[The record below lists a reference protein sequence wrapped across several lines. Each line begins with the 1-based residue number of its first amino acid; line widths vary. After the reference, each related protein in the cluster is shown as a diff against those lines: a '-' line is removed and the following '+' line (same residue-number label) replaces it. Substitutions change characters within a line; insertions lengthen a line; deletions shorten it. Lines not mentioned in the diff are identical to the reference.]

1 MMGTPNMH
9 STSHPGFWTLAGG
22 LLAISAPGV
31 LSAAEIGSGTTVV
44 GPSEIINTALSLLLI
59 VGAIMALAW
68 LLNRL
73 QGGRS
78 HNGGLINVVASHALG
93 AKERLLVVD
102 VGGRQLVVGV
112 TASQISTLHVL
123 DEPLDVGVSSVE
135 RVNFSERL
143 KNVIKAGAP
152 T

>member
-1 MMGTPNMH
+1 MGTPTMCNTRRY
-9 STSHPGFWTLAGG
+9 SLTTIAGA
-22 LLAISAPGV
+22 LLAIAAPGA

-44 GPSEIINTALSLLLI
+44 GPNEIINTALSLLLI
-59 VGAIMALAW
+59 VGAIMGLAW
-68 LLNRL
+68 LLNKL

-93 AKERLLVVD
+93 AKERLVVVD
-102 VGGRQLVVGV
+102 VGGRQIVVGV

-135 RVNFSERL
+135 RVNFSDRL
-143 KNVIKAGAP
+143 KKVIKPGAP

>member
-1 MMGTPNMH
+1 MCNTRRYSLTTITG
-9 STSHPGFWTLAGG
+9 A
-22 LLAISAPGV
+22 LLAIAAPGA
-31 LSAAEIGSGTTVV
+31 LSAAEIDSGTTVV
-44 GPSEIINTALSLLLI
+44 GPNEIINTALSLLLF
-59 VGAIMALAW
+59 VGAIMGLAW
-68 LLNRL
+68 LLNKL

-93 AKERLLVVD
+93 AKERLVVVD
-102 VGGRQLVVGV
+102 VGGRQIVVGV

-135 RVNFSERL
+135 RVNFSDRL
-143 KNVIKAGAP
+143 KKVIKAGAP

>member
-1 MMGTPNMH
+1 MCNTRRY
-9 STSHPGFWTLAGG
+9 SLTTIAGA
-22 LLAISAPGV
+22 LLAIAAPGA

-44 GPSEIINTALSLLLI
+44 GPNEIINTALSLLLI
-59 VGAIMALAW
+59 VGAIMGLAW
-68 LLNRL
+68 LLNKL

-93 AKERLLVVD
+93 AKERLVVVD
-102 VGGRQLVVGV
+102 VGGRQIVVGV

-135 RVNFSERL
+135 RVNFSDRL
-143 KNVIKAGAP
+143 KKVIKAGAP

>member
-1 MMGTPNMH
+1 MGTPTMH
-9 STSHPGFWTLAGG
+9 SARRFSLTTIAGT
-22 LLAISAPGV
+22 LLAIAAPGA

-59 VGAIMALAW
+59 VGAIMGLAW
-68 LLNRL
+68 LLNKL
-73 QGGRS
+73 QGSRS

-93 AKERLLVVD
+93 AKERLVVVD
-102 VGGRQLVVGV
+102 VGGRQIVVGV

-135 RVNFSERL
+135 RVNFSDRL
-143 KNVIKAGAP
+143 KKVIKPGAP

>member
-1 MMGTPNMH
+1 MRQITRQTRRRLLSALGTIVPM
-9 STSHPGFWTLAGG
+9 
-22 LLAISAPGV
+22 IAPGA
-31 LSAAEIGSGTTVV
+31 LCAAEVGAGTTVV

-78 HNGGLINVVASHALG
+78 SSGGLINVVASHALG
-93 AKERLLVVD
+93 AKERLLLVD
-102 VGGRQLVVGV
+102 VGGRQIVVGV

-123 DEPLDVGVSSVE
+123 DEPLAADSISLE
-135 RVNFSERL
+135 KTNFGERL
-143 KNVIKAGAP
+143 KKVIKAGAAA
-152 T
+152 

>member
-1 MMGTPNMH
+1 METPNLH
-9 STSHPGFWTLAGG
+9 STRRQGSTTLAGA
-22 LLAISAPGV
+22 LLAITAPGV
-31 LSAAEIGSGTTVV
+31 SSAAEIGSGTTVV
-44 GPSEIINTALSLLLI
+44 GPGEIVNTALSLLLI

-68 LLNRL
+68 LLNKL

-102 VGGRQLVVGV
+102 VGGRQIVVGV

-123 DEPLDVGVSSVE
+123 DEPLEVGVSSVE

-143 KNVIKAGAP
+143 KKVIKAGAP

>member
-1 MMGTPNMH
+1 MH
-9 STSHPGFWTLAGG
+9 SARRQGFMTLAGA
-22 LLAISAPGV
+22 LLAITAPGV
-31 LSAAEIGSGTTVV
+31 SSAAEIGSGTTVV
-44 GPSEIINTALSLLLI
+44 GPSEIVNTALSLLLI

-68 LLNRL
+68 LLNKL

-102 VGGRQLVVGV
+102 VGGRQIVVGV

-123 DEPLDVGVSSVE
+123 DEPLDVGVASVE
-135 RVNFSERL
+135 RINFPERL
-143 KNVIKAGAP
+143 KKVIKAGAP